1 MPVTAIYASRIF
13 TPQEQLADS
22 VILTE
27 NGRITAIGHRDEVK
41 IPSGAIDYVAA
52 GMTVVP
58 GFVDVHIH
66 GAGGHDVME
75 ATPAALDCITSTVA
89 RYGTTS
95 ILATTV
101 TASVDETCRSL
112 QGIAEYIRAHE
123 KRENIEPNVEPNV
136 VPGVEPNNDQQNPAP
151 ATPDLAAEILGIHLE
166 GPFISKARRG
176 VHPPDA
182 IARPSVEILEKFRA
196 ASDGLIRIITIAPEI
211 PGALDLIRYAVA
223 HGIVAAIGHT
233 DANFEQTQAAIQ
245 AGARHSVHF
254 YNAMR
259 PFSHRDP
266 GVIGAILTEPDVTAE
281 VIADGIHVAGP
292 AIQVLLGT
300 KGFDTVLLASDAT
313 AATGMPDGNF
323 RLGNFEVIVKD
334 GVCRNA
340 EGKLA
345 GSTLTLDRALRYI
358 VALGVPLLDAVRM
371 ATILPARRI
380 SLAGKKGI
388 LAVGADADLVVLTP
402 DLRVVGTMTRGAGLA

>member
-1 MPVTAIYASRIF
+1 MTVTAIYASRIL
-13 TPQEQLADS
+13 TPQEELLDT
-22 VILTE
+22 VIIVE
-27 NGRITAIGHRDEVK
+27 DGRITAIGHRDEVK
-41 IPSGAIDYVAA
+41 IPEGAKDYVAS

-89 RYGTTS
+89 RHGTTS

-101 TASVDETCRSL
+101 TASVDETCKSL
-112 QGIAEYIRAHE
+112 EGIAQYIRSHE
-123 KRENIEPNVEPNV
+123 QPENT
-136 VPGVEPNNDQQNPAP
+136 G
-151 ATPDLAAEILGIHLE
+151 LAAEILGIHLE

-176 VHPPDA
+176 VHPPDS
-182 IARPSVEILEKFRA
+182 IARPSIETLDKFRA
-196 ASDGLIRIITIAPEI
+196 ASDGLIRILTVAPEI
-211 PGALDLIRYAVA
+211 PGALDLIRAAVA
-223 HGIVAAIGHT
+223 NGIVAAIGHT
-233 DANFEQTQAAIQ
+233 DADYDQTRAAIQ
-245 AGARHSVHF
+245 AGARHAVHF

-281 VIADGIHVAGP
+281 IIADGIHVAGP

-313 AATGMPDGNF
+313 AATGMRDGNF
-323 RLGNFEVIVKD
+323 RLGNFEVTVKD
-334 GVCRNA
+334 GVCRNS

-358 VALGVPLLDAVRM
+358 VALGVPLIDALRM
-371 ATILPARRI
+371 ATILPARRLG
-380 SLAGKKGI
+380 LAGKKGI
-388 LAVGADADLVVLTP
+388 IAIGADADLVVLTP
-402 DLRVVGTMTRGAGLA
+402 DLRVAGVMTRGAGLA